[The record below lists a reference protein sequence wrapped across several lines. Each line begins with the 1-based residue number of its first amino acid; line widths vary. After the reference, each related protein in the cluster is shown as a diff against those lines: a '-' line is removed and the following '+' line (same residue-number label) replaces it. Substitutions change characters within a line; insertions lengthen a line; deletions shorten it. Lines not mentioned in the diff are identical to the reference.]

1 MLTNFESSLSIFLDG
16 TLNWLTQNLAH
27 FNLADH
33 KELIVEDTPYVT
45 FTPQQKSFAE
55 LVIACFLMNR
65 HSFMRKRQEFKVLLE
80 HIEQEIERSN
90 FTYGM
95 FRRIRLFYLY
105 LIVYSCLKTCGM
117 EVDNMRVPL
126 QKLLNEHFVDAEEYT
141 PWHQIEMNY
150 YAELGEFN
158 HRFPTPDNAYRY
170 TSAFLHPSPIHAVRK
185 HGYDLTHALFYLSD
199 FGRQGLDSF
208 LKHRYRNTCEYTLLL
223 LGLHTRKRG
232 WDLVGELLMCC
243 NFLRCSDSPLV
254 NLAWQGLFQAQNPQ
268 GSVSDRPPEK
278 HKEAEESSENAG
290 EVNDFTLDYHP
301 TLVALLSS
309 MSYLSRENVS

>member
-1 MLTNFESSLSIFLDG
+1 MLTTFESSLSIFLDG
-16 TLNWLTQNLAH
+16 TLNWLTENLAY
-27 FNLADH
+27 FNLPDD
-33 KELIVEDTPYVT
+33 KGLIVEDAPYAI
-45 FTPQQKSFAE
+45 FTPQHKSFAE
-55 LVIACFLMNR
+55 LVTACSLMNR
-65 HSFMRKRQEFKVLLE
+65 HSFMRKRQEYKVLLE

-90 FTYGM
+90 FTFSM
-95 FRRIRLFYLY
+95 FRRIRFFYLY
-105 LIVYSCLKTCGM
+105 LTVYSCLKTCGTK
-117 EVDNMRVPL
+117 VDAMRVPL

-199 FGRQGLDSF
+199 FGRQNLDSL

-223 LGLHTRKRG
+223 LGLHTRKHG

-243 NFLRCSDSPLV
+243 NFLQCSDSPLV

-278 HKEAEESSENAG
+278 HEEGEKSSENPDK
-290 EVNDFTLDYHP
+290 VDDFTLDHHP

-309 MSYLSRENVS
+309 MSYLSRGNVS